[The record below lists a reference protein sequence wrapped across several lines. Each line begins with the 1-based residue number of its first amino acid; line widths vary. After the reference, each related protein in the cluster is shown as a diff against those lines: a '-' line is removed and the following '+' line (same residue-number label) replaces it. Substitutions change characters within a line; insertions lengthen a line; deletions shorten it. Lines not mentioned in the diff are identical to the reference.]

1 MFLYRENEIALLNED
16 FNKANS
22 SLSFIF
28 GRREIGKTS
37 LINEYIKVKKA
48 LYLHV
53 WETMPFLLLDKFKEL
68 IDSFFDCRNSER
80 IDSIEDLI
88 IYLSKKKI
96 ESKIVIILENAQELL
111 KIEKNFFINFNKYW
125 IKYLSKLNIQFI
137 ISSALL
143 PNNFENLQIFKKISN
158 VIKLESIKFNVIED
172 YFPNINKEE
181 AMYIYSVFGTNPR
194 YLSLYNPKKD
204 FFENIK
210 DLFLR
215 YDSLLFNKG
224 INLIKKDLND
234 LGTYCSILYAVSIG
248 NNKIGEIASFL
259 NLKSTYLTRYLQK
272 LIDLLIIDKNIP
284 INDDFT
290 KSKFGRYK
298 INDNLL
304 RFWFYYIYPN
314 INDINCDNTNNIF
327 KFINEDFDKNFVDYN
342 YKEYAIEV
350 LSINSY
356 DFFNYEPRKKG
367 SWWNNK
373 EIKIDFVAYD
383 SKTITFVDCKWQKK
397 SMIENYYKE
406 LKDKAKNFET
416 QLEKKYIIF
425 TGK

>member
-37 LINEYIKVKKA
+37 LINEYIKDKKA

-397 SMIENYYKE
+397 SMIENYYRE

>member
-28 GRREIGKTS
+28 GRRGIGKTS
-37 LINEYIKVKKA
+37 LINEYIKDKKA
-48 LYLHV
+48 LYLYSF
-53 WETMPFLLLDKFKEL
+53 ETMPFLLLDKFKEL
-68 IDSFFDCRNSER
+68 IDSFFDCKNSEK
-80 IDSIEDLI
+80 IDSIENLI
-88 IYLSKKKI
+88 IYLSKKRI

-111 KIEKNFFINFNKYW
+111 KIEKDFFINFNKYW
-125 IKYLSKLNIQFI
+125 LKYLSKLNIQFI

-143 PNNFENLQIFKKISN
+143 ANNFKNLQISKKISN
-158 VIKLESIKFNVIED
+158 LIKLESIKFNLIED

-181 AMYIYSVFGTNPR
+181 AMYLYSVFGTNFK

-210 DLFLR
+210 DLFLK
-215 YDSLLFNKG
+215 YDSLLFNEG
-224 INLIKKDLND
+224 INIIKKDLND
-234 LGTYCSILYAVSIG
+234 LGTYCSILYAISIG
-248 NNKIGEIASFL
+248 NSKIGEIARFL

-272 LIDLLIIDKNIP
+272 LIDLMIIDKNIP
-284 INDDFT
+284 INDDFA

-314 INDINCDNTNNIF
+314 INNINFNNTDKIF
-327 KFINEDFDKNFVDYN
+327 KFIKEDFDRNFVDSN
-342 YKEYAIEV
+342 YKEYATEV
-350 LSINSY
+350 LTNNAY
-356 DFFNYEPRKKG
+356 DFFNYEPIKTG

-383 SKTITFVDCKWQKK
+383 SKTITFVDCKWQKN
-397 SMIENYYKE
+397 SIIENYYKE